1 MIARVKSKRRSGLNM
16 KIQEFHIN
24 KYNWVTQEKAKWN
37 VVTFVSYF
45 CVKYKERYS
54 VEYRF
59 SGWRGNPAL
68 TKEGRDISKILKEYK
83 DSGLSKEDANK
94 KLYNYINW
102 SFDFKA
108 KRGVNINSTGLL
120 YNHVFFNEFE
130 KAYFKFLKKARNKVD
145 LDDLKKWCEDNAP
158 SIIENYSLETRQD
171 LEFIEKMLSLSDM
184 SGSEEEM
191 LVEKAK
197 REGLL

>member
-1 MIARVKSKRRSGLNM
+1 MIVKRKVKKRSGLNM

-24 KYNWVTQEKAKWN
+24 KYNWVCQDKDKWN

-83 DSGLSKEDANK
+83 DSGLSKTDANK

-120 YNHVFFNEFE
+120 SNHVFFNEFE
-130 KAYFKFLKKARNKVD
+130 KAYFKFLQKARNKVD
-145 LDDLKKWCEDNAP
+145 LDGLKVWCKENAP
-158 SIIENYSLETRQD
+158 SVLENYNLESRQD

-184 SGSEEEM
+184 KNSDEEK
-191 LVEKAK
+191 LIDKAK
-197 REGLL
+197 KEGLL

>member
-1 MIARVKSKRRSGLNM
+1 MIVKRKPKKRSALNM
-16 KIQEFHIN
+16 DLKEFHIN
-24 KYNWVTQEKAKWN
+24 KYNWVCQEKSKWN

-68 TKEGRDISKILKEYK
+68 TKEGRDLSKILKEYK
-83 DSGLSKEDANK
+83 ESGLSKLDANK

-102 SFDFKA
+102 SFDYKA

-130 KAYFKFLKKARNKVD
+130 KAYHNFLKKARNKVD
-145 LDDLKKWCEDNAP
+145 MTSLKEWCKDNAP
-158 SIIENYSLETRQD
+158 SILENYNLESRQD
-171 LEFIEKMLSLSDM
+171 LEFIEKMLTLSDL
-184 SGSEEEM
+184 SGSEEEI
-191 LVEKAK
+191 LIDKAK
-197 REGLL
+197 KEGLL